1 MKIRI
6 MDKRTGR
13 TWMEEFKS
21 PYLMEK
27 RINKLKYS
35 KSLQVISTEANY
47 GY

>member
-1 MKIRI
+1 MKIKI

-13 TWMEEFKS
+13 TWTEEFQS
-21 PYLMEK
+21 LYLMEK

-35 KSLQVISTEANY
+35 KNLQVISTEGNY

>member
-13 TWMEEFKS
+13 TWIEEFKS
-21 PYLMEK
+21 PYIMEK

-35 KSLQVISTEANY
+35 KNLQVISTEGNY